1 MHAMTRQK
9 FLQQYTTTNVQTAIE
24 SATPHKLVQM
34 LYEGALDRIA
44 QAKGAVI
51 RKDYEAK
58 AKLTNRVIEI
68 LTALRGGLDLE
79 KGGEIAENL
88 AALYTFMIEQIL
100 KASRHNS
107 TDMLEEVAEL
117 MRTIKSGWDE
127 MPDEYKRMRKEQIS
141 KIAA

>member
-1 MHAMTRQK
+1 MHAMTRQR
-9 FLQQYTTTNVQTAIE
+9 FLQQYTTTNVQTAVE

-51 RKDYEAK
+51 RKDYEGK

-79 KGGEIAENL
+79 KGAEISENL
-88 AALYTFMIEQIL
+88 GALYTFMIDHIL

-107 TDMLEEVAEL
+107 IDMLDEVAEL
-117 MRTIKSGWDE
+117 LRTIKSGWDE
-127 MPDEYKRMRKEQIS
+127 MPEEYKRMRKEQLD

>member
-44 QAKGAVI
+44 QAKGAII
-51 RKDYEAK
+51 RKDFESK

-79 KGGEIAENL
+79 KGGEISENL
-88 AALYTFMIEQIL
+88 GALYTFMIEQIL

-107 TDMLEEVAEL
+107 TDMLEEIAEL
-117 MRTIKSGWDE
+117 LRTIKSGWDE

>member
-1 MHAMTRQK
+1 MHAMTRQR
-9 FLQQYTTTNVQTAIE
+9 FLQQYSNTNVQTAIE

-44 QAKGAVI
+44 QAKGAVF

-88 AALYTFMIEQIL
+88 GALYTFMIEQII

-107 TDMLEEVAEL
+107 VDILEEVAEL
-117 MRTIKSGWDE
+117 LRTIKSGWDE
-127 MPDEYKRMRKEQIS
+127 MPDEYKRMRKEQLN